1 MSGPRLPGEVAEVCA
16 TFLALAD
23 EAEPGLVQG
32 LYLHGS
38 LGFGEWYAGRSDIDH
53 VTVLSRPAVAAV
65 AVLEDVHRRLA
76 AEHPTPPFDGF
87 HLTWRGLRDGPAAVG
102 EVPCTQGGLFHP
114 AERLDVHP
122 VTWHELAGHGLRV
135 RGPALD
141 DVPLWSDRAALRRHT
156 HDNLASYWAGEVGQ
170 LARFP
175 QELARG
181 DLVAWFVLGPARLHH
196 LLVRDALTSKDGAG
210 AHVISWFGERW
221 RPVVA
226 EALVWRATG
235 ALSGALEGEA
245 LAGEVLALATLL
257 VEDGLRHAA

>member
-1 MSGPRLPGEVAEVCA
+1 MSDPSLPREVAEVCA
-16 TFLALAD
+16 AFLALAD
-23 EAEPGLVQG
+23 EAEPGLVEG

-53 VTVLSRPAVAAV
+53 VAVLSRPPAEAAS
-65 AVLEDVHRRLA
+65 VLEDVHRRLVA
-76 AEHPTPPFDGF
+76 DLPAPSFDGF
-87 HLTWRGLRDGPAAVG
+87 HLTWAGLRDGPVAVG

-135 RGPALD
+135 RGPALA
-141 DVPLWSDRAALRRHT
+141 DVALWSDHAALRRYT
-156 HDNLASYWAGEVGQ
+156 HENLTSYWAAELEQ

-181 DLVAWFVLGPARLHH
+181 ELVAWFVLGPARLHH
-196 LLVRDALTSKDGAG
+196 LLVRDVLTSKDGAG
-210 AHVISWFGERW
+210 AHVVSWFGERW

-226 EALVWRATG
+226 EALGWRGSGT
-235 ALSGALEGEA
+235 LPGALEGEG
-245 LAGEVLALATLL
+245 LAREVLALATLV
-257 VEDGLRHAA
+257 VEDGRRHGA